1 MRSEGPAV
9 APFLRSDN
17 QARIL
22 AEILLTDRERTLS
35 EIAHATLV
43 PLPTVQREVDR
54 LTQAGITRT
63 RKQGRN
69 RLVSTDTTYPL
80 LTPLTQIIAATYG
93 PTPLIQ
99 EAFASLTGLGKLI
112 VFGSWAS
119 RLAGVHGPFP
129 GDIDVLVVGTD
140 VSKLDAY
147 RRAETARARIGRD
160 VNPTVISAERWAN
173 ADDGFIQEIKSHPY
187 VELEVTDGR

>member
-1 MRSEGPAV
+1 MRSDSPAV

-22 AEILLTDRERTLS
+22 AEILLTDREPTLS

-54 LTQAGITRT
+54 LTQAGITKS

-69 RLVSTDTTYPL
+69 RLVSADTTYPL
-80 LTPLTQIIAATYG
+80 LSPLTQIIAASYG

-99 EAFASLTGLGKLI
+99 EAFAGLEGLEHLLI
-112 VFGSWAS
+112 FGSWAS
-119 RLAGVHGPFP
+119 RLSGVHGPFP
-129 GDIDVLVVGTD
+129 GDIDVLLVGAD

-147 RRAETARARIGRD
+147 RRAESARARIGRE
-160 VNPTVISAERWAN
+160 VNPTVVSPERWAS
-173 ADDGFIQEIKSHPY
+173 ADDGFIQEIKSQPF
-187 VELEVTDGR
+187 VELEVTHGS